1 MPDLLTM
8 CTLYAICRQRK
19 VLLDEKEKM
28 HERYAALFGLRNRGG
43 SDAVA
48 AIVAALKCE
57 SALLKHEVCVI
68 NILLILE
75 IKLLLRSNT

>member
-1 MPDLLTM
+1 MPNLLTV
-8 CTLYAICRQRK
+8 CTLHAICWQRK
-19 VLLDEKEKM
+19 VLLDEKDKM

-57 SALLKHEVCVI
+57 SALLKHEVRVTD
-68 NILLILE
+68 ILLVLE
-75 IKLLLRSNT
+75 IKL

>member
-1 MPDLLTM
+1 
-8 CTLYAICRQRK
+8 
-19 VLLDEKEKM
+19 M

-57 SALLKHEVCVI
+57 SALLKHEVCVPD
-68 NILLILE
+68 ILLILE
-75 IKLLLRSNT
+75 INYS

>member
-1 MPDLLTM
+1 MPDLFTV
-8 CTLYAICRQRK
+8 CTLYGICRRRK

-28 HERYAALFGLRNRGG
+28 HERYAALFGLRTRGG
-43 SDAVA
+43 SDAVT

-68 NILLILE
+68 DILLVLE
-75 IKLLLRSNT
+75 FKL